1 MIDYNKMM
9 HDLNALNDTQLA
21 LLTKVSM
28 FTSTYMHAV
37 RTGVVK
43 PSLDMQERIMRTI
56 GVIQ

>member
-1 MIDYNKMM
+1 MVDYNKMM
-9 HDLNALNDTQLA
+9 HDLNALNDAQLA

-43 PSLDMQERIMRTI
+43 PSIDMQERIMRTM

>member
-9 HDLNALNDTQLA
+9 HDLNALNDAQLA
-21 LLTKVSM
+21 LLTKVST

-43 PSLDMQERIMRTI
+43 PSIDMQERIMRTI

>member
-43 PSLDMQERIMRTI
+43 PSIDMQERIIRTM
-56 GVIQ
+56 GVM

>member
-9 HDLNALNDTQLA
+9 HDLNALNDAQLA

-43 PSLDMQERIMRTI
+43 PSIDMQERIMRTI

>member
-1 MIDYNKMM
+1 MVDYNKMM
-9 HDLNALNDTQLA
+9 HDLNALNDTQLV
-21 LLTKVSM
+21 LLTKVST

>member
-9 HDLNALNDTQLA
+9 HDLNALNDAQLA
-21 LLTKVSM
+21 LLTKVST